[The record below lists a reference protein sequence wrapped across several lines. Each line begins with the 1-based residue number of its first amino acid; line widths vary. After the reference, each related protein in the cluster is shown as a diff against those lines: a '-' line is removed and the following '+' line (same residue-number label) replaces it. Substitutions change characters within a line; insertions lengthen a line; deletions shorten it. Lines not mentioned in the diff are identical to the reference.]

1 MSRKESVF
9 IGENGLTEIKKFCA
23 KSDISEASFSR
34 KFKNYNRWVSELRR
48 GRSMPSPQEAA
59 RMCALMNVSPKEI
72 LTEQADIDLVN
83 GLLEKE
89 RAENAKKE
97 RPAIN
102 ETLDRETQNKLF
114 RQIVDNTSDLGTL
127 LEMMDT
133 INKKM
138 QGLK

>member
-1 MSRKESVF
+1 
-9 IGENGLTEIKKFCA
+9 
-23 KSDISEASFSR
+23 
-34 KFKNYNRWVSELRR
+34 
-48 GRSMPSPQEAA
+48 MPSPQEAA